1 MVSPFRP
8 ASAIPINGI
17 LRATAPLNRMTSPAR
32 TSTSQE
38 PSRHA
43 RRFLPFFAFRGR
55 GRRGFALTSAGV
67 ACGELA
73 EAVGVGAGL
82 MGGSGKP
89 LVRRNGVVDG
99 DTWAAG
105 LGVPGCD
112 GACRTGPSPRTSS
125 RNGRTGRPFRPRA
138 GCRRAM
144 RSPARPSAR
153 RVDRRARRAAHGP
166 RHWAALR
173 GPTERAPRSARRRS
187 SPRARLPTRGATEPG
202 SSALGAVPPC
212 RSGCGVQ
219 RACPS

>member
-112 GACRTGPSPRTSS
+112 GACRTGPSP
-125 RNGRTGRPFRPRA
+125 
-138 GCRRAM
+138 
-144 RSPARPSAR
+144 PSQA
-153 RVDRRARRAAHGP
+153 
-166 RHWAALR
+166 
-173 GPTERAPRSARRRS
+173 SADTTTT
-187 SPRARLPTRGATEPG
+187 AG
-202 SSALGAVPPC
+202 SSAVRRYRASDFRFIATPAQPSIGTVSAAGSALIDHARDIRGLSRAGRISQSRVPWTRVGGNSAAMP
-212 RSGCGVQ
+212 
-219 RACPS
+219 PSRHRRGRPEFSPHIRES